1 MACNVK
7 RTRCSTNRKCPP
19 SSVFSAIASPGCS
32 QFANPEV
39 QQAEQLIYD
48 AAFRDSIN
56 NFGVPV
62 EYYINTFNL
71 SAADTLYGEQPT
83 SIFYGPMVVMM
94 YVELA
99 ENAINLS
106 KFGFA
111 SDDQLTGYV
120 HIKTF
125 NNALS
130 SKDFFIQMSNGDI
143 LQYSD
148 YIAFATP
155 ENNINLLTGLF
166 QNIVTEDSCDEF
178 LTAIGNDYKV
188 LNKYLL
194 NSYVVEPKA
203 GDLVQ
208 LSPLGCDR
216 PNGRGAKVF
225 EITERMDQDVSA
237 INPMLGHYVYRLR
250 AKRFEYSFEP
260 NAPTEP
266 VNDQIYESVISGKVS
281 SDITFYNELTP
292 PKVYE
297 DNIDDTSKQ
306 DVLDMSV
313 NNTDIYGAYY
323 QTPYVYT
330 LPTITT
336 VDFVDNDSDG
346 YSNSYEIANG
356 TSPNN
361 PLSFPGS
368 LFNIFHLL

>member
-1 MACNVK
+1 MACKVK
-7 RTRCSTNRKCPP
+7 RTRCSPSRKCSP

-32 QFANPEV
+32 QFANPEL

-48 AAFRDSIN
+48 AAYRDSIN

-62 EYYINTFNL
+62 EYYVNTFNL

-130 SKDFFIQMSNGDI
+130 AKDFFIRMSNGDI

-148 YIAFATP
+148 YMTFITT
-155 ENNINLLTGLF
+155 EDSQNLLTEIY

-178 LTAIGNDYKV
+178 LAAINNDYNI
-188 LNKYLL
+188 LDNYLR
-194 NSYVVEPKA
+194 NSFVVEPKA
-203 GDLVQ
+203 GDLIQ

-216 PNGRGAKVF
+216 PNGRGAKIF
-225 EITERMDQDVSA
+225 EVTERMDQDTSV

-260 NAPTEP
+260 NAPKES
-266 VNDQIYESVISGKVS
+266 VNDQIYEDVFAGKSS
-281 SDITFYNELTP
+281 SDITFYNETTQ
-292 PKVYE
+292 PKVYQ
-297 DNIDDTSKQ
+297 DNADDNSKK

-313 NNTDIYGAYY
+313 NSTDIYGTYY
-323 QTPYVYT
+323 
-330 LPTITT
+330 
-336 VDFVDNDSDG
+336 
-346 YSNSYEIANG
+346 
-356 TSPNN
+356 
-361 PLSFPGS
+361 
-368 LFNIFHLL
+368 